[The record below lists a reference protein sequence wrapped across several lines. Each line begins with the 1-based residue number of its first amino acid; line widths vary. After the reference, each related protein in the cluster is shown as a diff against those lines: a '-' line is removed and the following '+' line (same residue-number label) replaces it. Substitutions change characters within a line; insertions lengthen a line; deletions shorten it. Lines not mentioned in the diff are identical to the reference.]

1 MISKGPPVAKALS
14 ENGPDGE
21 RRKLGERP
29 GLDTLLV
36 PAVNDV
42 DFVSWYCKVL
52 RCGSEGV
59 KSTAWGVRSQD

>member
-1 MISKGPPVAKALS
+1 MILERPPVAKALG

-29 GLDTLLV
+29 GLDTRLV

-42 DFVSWYCKVL
+42 DLVS
-52 RCGSEGV
+52 
-59 KSTAWGVRSQD
+59 